1 MAEKKSISNPLD
13 KLGGGGGRTI
23 FYLYQNF
30 QLQNV
35 QITFLTK
42 MSYIPDNIIQN
53 F

>member
-13 KLGGGGGRTI
+13 KLGGGRTI

-35 QITFLTK
+35 QLTFLTK